1 MSDRL
6 HEEIKRAINEEIDG
20 TAFERGAVDL
30 LRTYYPSARPLSGGN
45 DAGQDGLFEL
55 PDGRRGFIAST
66 TDRDYA
72 GNLRKSVQSHLDSG
86 GERRLVV
93 LGTSRPVSGQMRE
106 RLRRELAQELGVT
119 LHEVHDQGE
128 FIDLLYRNSR
138 WRKDLLGV
146 PGVVGAL
153 TRIPLTAPPAP
164 PMPRIGREAELERLR
179 PVRGDLILVGKPGI
193 GKTYLLEQL
202 MEEDWGL
209 FDALRS
215 IPELEDAIRDAQPQ
229 RVIIDDAHLAPDD
242 RVARVLHLR
251 REMEGDFAVVVVS
264 WPGYLDEAREQLP
277 EADVVTIEE
286 LDREE
291 IIEVIK
297 AAGLSGPD
305 GLLREIND
313 QVRGRAGLAVMLAR
327 ACRSGES
334 YEVATGRRL
343 LANLTHWYKRALP
356 RLEVKPAE
364 LIGVLGLAGDEGVS
378 TAEVAA
384 ALGESEPSV
393 REAIRAL
400 ASGGTIDEVGTWRE
414 PGVRRL
420 ILQPRNLRAAAI
432 EQAFFSGPGSME
444 IAVAAGQLQQARGVG
459 LVLTEAA
466 LRGAQ
471 ISRDTIRRYLRW
483 SDRQSAVAFG
493 CLGEPELKE
502 AVHQAPQHAVAIAT
516 EAYRAGVGS
525 EFAISVLLGH
535 ALGPSGPL
543 DKDSWDPLQ
552 VIARHLHGTRSTVED
567 RRLVVQIT
575 DEWLSDGGHPEV
587 GARALKH
594 AVHPGID
601 DSSLDPDLGDT
612 IRIVRGVQSAAV
624 ISQMARLWDE
634 TLDVVAR
641 HPDVPIGPLI
651 DALRDWFIPDRLL
664 PDDASDIS
672 RELQITMRDTGE
684 RAVRQLAGIF
694 ADRPVV
700 LRRLQQFVLHPR
712 VDVDIAFAIP
722 SHIDALVPLNRFVSG
737 YRGDPQGW
745 EDAAQVK
752 VRALARETATLDPS
766 ERSRFILD
774 SYAEVSRE
782 RSVTPQFQ
790 LFMTEIAEMLDD
802 PAGLLDELEQLDAPW
817 ECREALLEKV
827 VIERLAGW
835 TEALARCVVR
845 EDSWPSVLLALR
857 YPVDGSIKEAAVQRI
872 DQRHAPG
879 IETLIFRDELDEPTL
894 MLMLESTDRALAAFV
909 ALTLGSSR
917 GQRERGSLSEQL
929 NERWREIAVSF
940 CVSVSG
946 SSPDDWRVLGI
957 LERDQPLLVLVIERW
972 FEVLPDYPFASLPF
986 GIEEKI
992 ANLPLQTR
1000 LALIASIPEGKANS
1014 DAFAVVE
1021 ALVSDEVEAMRALF
1035 DRSELQRL
1043 HPWGLVG
1050 TPADSWM
1057 NRALLAMDH
1066 GWSASDIVS
1075 CSLPS
1080 KGGWTG
1086 AMSAR
1091 WQERIDMFENLREE
1105 LDEDDDARVG
1115 EIIDAGVEHFTQRRD
1130 SALAGERQR
1139 RVFGPAGR

>member
-6 HEEIKRAINEEIDG
+6 YEAIKRAINEEIDG
-20 TAFERGAVDL
+20 TAFERCAVDL
-30 LRTYYPSARPLSGGN
+30 LRDYYPRARPLSGGN

-72 GNLRKSVQSHLDSG
+72 GNLCKSVQSHLDSG
-86 GERRLVV
+86 GERRVVV
-93 LGTSRPVSGQMRE
+93 LATSRPVSGQMRE
-106 RLRRELAQELGVT
+106 RLKRDLAEEFGVS
-119 LHEVHDQGE
+119 LHEVHDRGE

-146 PGVVGAL
+146 PGVAGAL

-164 PMPRIGREAELERLR
+164 PMPRIGREAELARLR
-179 PVRGDLILVGKPGI
+179 LARGDLILVGKPGI

-202 MEEDWGL
+202 MVEDWGL
-209 FDALRS
+209 FDALRDV
-215 IPELEDAIRDAQPQ
+215 PELEDAIRDAQPR

-242 RVARVLHLR
+242 RLARVLHLR
-251 REMEGDFAVVVVS
+251 REMDGDFSVVVVT

-277 EADVVTIEE
+277 EAEVVTVEE

-291 IIEVIK
+291 IIEVVK

-327 ACRSGES
+327 ACLFGDAF
-334 YEVATGRRL
+334 EVATGRRL
-343 LANLTHWYKRALP
+343 LAGLTHWYGRALP
-356 RLEVKPAE
+356 SLRVKPAE

-384 ALGESEPSV
+384 ALGELEPSV

-400 ASGGTIDEVGTWRE
+400 ASGGTIDEVGSWRE
-414 PGVRRL
+414 PGIRRL

-432 EQAFFSGPGSME
+432 EQAFFTGPGSME
-444 IAVAAGQLQQARGVG
+444 LAVAAGQLHQARGVG

-466 LRGAQ
+466 LRGAE
-471 ISRDTIRRYLRW
+471 ISRDRIRRYLDW
-483 SDRQSAVAFG
+483 NDRQSAVAFG
-493 CLGEPELKE
+493 CLGEPEFRE
-502 AVHQAPQHAVAIAT
+502 AVQQAPQHAVAIAT
-516 EAYRAGVGS
+516 EAYRARVGS
-525 EFAISVLLGH
+525 GFAIRVLLDH
-535 ALGPSGPL
+535 ALGPRGPL

-567 RRLVVQIT
+567 RRLVVQVT
-575 DEWLSDGGHPEV
+575 DEWLSDGGHPDV

-601 DSSLDPDLGDT
+601 DSSLDPGLGDT

-624 ISQMARLWDE
+624 IAELASLWNRV
-634 TLDVVAR
+634 LDVVAR
-641 HPDVPIGPLI
+641 HPDIPINPLI
-651 DALRDWFIPDRLL
+651 DALHDWFFPDRMM
-664 PDDASDIS
+664 SDGQPGIA
-672 RELQITMRDTGE
+672 RELKESMRDAGE
-684 RAVRQLAGIF
+684 RAVRRIAEIF
-694 ADRPVV
+694 KERPVI
-700 LRRLQQFVLHPR
+700 LRRLEEFVLDPQ
-712 VDVDIAFAIP
+712 VGIEIAFNIP
-722 SHIDALVPLNRFVSG
+722 PHIDALVPLSQFVTQDG
-737 YRGDPQGW
+737 GDWQAW
-745 EDAAQVK
+745 EEAASVK
-752 VRALARETATLDPS
+752 VRRLADDVGSLDCSALC
-766 ERSRFILD
+766 RFIVD
-774 SYAEVSRE
+774 SCAELSRD
-782 RSVTPQFQ
+782 RSVTPQFHQ
-790 LFMTEIAEMLDD
+790 LMAELAKTVLD
-802 PAGLLDELEQLDAPW
+802 PAETLAELEQLDAAW
-817 ECREALLEKV
+817 ECRVPFLERV
-827 VIERLAGW
+827 VVERYPDWEEILTRYVDQG
-835 TEALARCVVR
+835 
-845 EDSWPSVLLALR
+845 DSWPSVLLALR
-857 YPVDGSIKEAAVQRI
+857 HPVSPSAKQAAVQRI
-872 DQRHAPG
+872 DGRHTSAIQG
-879 IETLIFRDELDEPTL
+879 MIFRDELDEPTL

-917 GQRERGSLSEQL
+917 VQGERGSLSEQL

-957 LERDQPLLVLVIERW
+957 LERDQALLVVVIERW

-1000 LALIASIPEGKANS
+1000 LALIASIPEGTANS

-1021 ALVSDEVEAMRALF
+1021 ALVSDDVEAMQALF
-1035 DRSELQRL
+1035 GRSGLQRL

-1050 TPADSWM
+1050 TPTGSWM
-1057 NRALLAMDH
+1057 NRALVAMDH

-1080 KGGWTG
+1080 KGAWTG

-1091 WQERIDMFENLREE
+1091 WQERIDMFENLRQE
-1105 LDEDDDARVG
+1105 LDEDANARVG
-1115 EIIDAGVEHFTQRRD
+1115 EIIDAGVEHFTERRD
-1130 SALAGERQR
+1130 SALADERRR